1 MSKKV
6 MPIESTKKVVGI
18 ANPEKVKL
26 YDKVADFIAK
36 AFEEEVYHVKPRTIK
51 DPVTKKNK
59 KTGSYGLLFKLPG
72 GSLATLEIVIKSD
85 GTSLE
90 DFTVE
95 ATTIPDIIEEV
106 EEAEKVEEVEEVKT
120 TDAES
125 KTVIESNNT
134 IVKSENVTVQT
145 NNAVVNFNDDDED
158 SDYYYNNDNDNDNDN
173 DDEIE

>member
-1 MSKKV
+1 MSKKI
-6 MPIESTKKVVGI
+6 MPVESTKKVVGI

-36 AFEEEVYHVKPRTIK
+36 AFEEEVYHVKPRTVK

-95 ATTIPDIIEEV
+95 ATTIPDIV
-106 EEAEKVEEVEEVKT
+106 EEAEEAEEVET

-125 KTVIESNNT
+125 KAVIESNNT

-145 NNAVVNFNDDDED
+145 NNAIVNFDDDED
-158 SDYYYNNDNDNDNDN
+158 SDYYYNKDNDND
-173 DDEIE
+173 EIE

>member
-1 MSKKV
+1 MSKKI
-6 MPIESTKKVVGI
+6 MPVESTKKVVGI

-36 AFEEEVYHVKPRTIK
+36 AFEEEVYHVKPRTVK

-95 ATTIPDIIEEV
+95 ATTIPDI
-106 EEAEKVEEVEEVKT
+106 VEEVEEVET

-125 KTVIESNNT
+125 KAVIESNNT

-145 NNAVVNFNDDDED
+145 NNAIVNFDDDEN
-158 SDYYYNNDNDNDNDN
+158 SDYYYNNDNDND
-173 DDEIE
+173 EIE